1 MNLKLVN
8 LGLAVSAALLI
19 AAPAFAQG
27 QMAPPP
33 KGGQMAPPPKG
44 GQMAPPPQ
52 QGPAA
57 PKPTKAQVQ
66 ALVQTVSSDKT
77 KLAAYC
83 TMSNI
88 NMQMGSLDEKKDAKK
103 LQDLGQ
109 QADAQAQKLGPDFE
123 KVMDGLEQVDENSAE
138 GKEYAAIL
146 DGLDKQCK

>member
-8 LGLAVSAALLI
+8 LALAVSAAVLI

-52 QGPAA
+52 QAQA

-66 ALVQTVSSDKT
+66 ALVQTVSTDKT

-83 TMSNI
+83 AMSKI
-88 NMQMGSLDEKKDAKK
+88 NMQMGSLDQKKDAKK

-138 GKEYAAIL
+138 GKEFAAIL

>member
-1 MNLKLVN
+1 MNLKLVP
-8 LGLAVSAALLI
+8 LTLAIAAVALA

-52 QGPAA
+52 AQA

-66 ALVQTVSSDKT
+66 ALVQGITADKA
-77 KLAAYC
+77 KLTAYC
-83 TMSNI
+83 TMSKI
-88 NMQMGSLDEKKDAKK
+88 NMQMGSLDEKKDANK